1 MLITKKRILK
11 DSKFGGNLFASLIF
25 IIGGVLIWFAPFTVK
40 DLDRVNLIASIIF
53 LSVFVL
59 FFVILGLNFLINA
72 LKLRISIR
80 KEKFYILSDT
90 IVDKTISTSDEV
102 DYELKLR
109 KFRKK
114 VYVMSSQYR
123 KVKEKDK
130 CILIFINEEKYPTFV
145 YPGND
150 YIIDESLKEH
160 IVDSIEKI

>member
-1 MLITKKRILK
+1 MYC
-11 DSKFGGNLFASLIF
+11 
-25 IIGGVLIWFAPFTVK
+25 
-40 DLDRVNLIASIIF
+40 
-53 LSVFVL
+53 

-90 IVDKTISTSDEV
+90 IVDKTISTSDDV

-130 CILIFINEEKYPTFV
+130 CILIFINEEKYPTFI